1 MGILRGFR
9 SPLPPIV
16 FFVFFLLLVVGGKEN
31 TCFLVLVVGKK
42 TRKKIKIK
50 KKVKFGITFGNKK
63 EANDS
68 VATGILPQY
77 GDPHWG

>member
-1 MGILRGFR
+1 LKVSGGAECWDFWDF
-9 SPLPPIV
+9 SW
-16 FFVFFLLLVVGGKEN
+16 LLVY
-31 TCFLVLVVGKK
+31 KK
-42 TRKKIKIK
+42 TTRKVTRRQEEEEDQEEGKIL
-50 KKVKFGITFGNKK
+50 ITFGNKK